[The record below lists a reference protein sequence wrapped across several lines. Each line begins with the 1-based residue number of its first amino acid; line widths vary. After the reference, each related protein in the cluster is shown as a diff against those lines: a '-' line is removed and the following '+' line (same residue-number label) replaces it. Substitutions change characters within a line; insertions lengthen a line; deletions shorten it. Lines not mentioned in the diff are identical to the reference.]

1 MTKPDL
7 NHSRSAAPKAHS
19 DPKDSSVGLL
29 RSIGWPIFWG
39 VAATVAFYW
48 CQRRGIIQNEFI
60 YRYTAGHAVEV
71 VELAMF
77 FIGLMYLGAR
87 AWNLFMQAVG
97 LGKVKLRKPAINGDL
112 PNASTELIHGLQQ
125 LPAVLRRSYYARRL
139 LNALTFVQRKQSAT
153 QLDEELKYLSDMDA
167 VRAHDGY
174 AFARIIIWATPML
187 GFLGTVMGITLAL
200 GDLSPE
206 ALVNSPTEAM
216 EGLLAGLS
224 VAFDTTA
231 LALTLSIALMFIQF
245 LVSQGETQLLTAVD
259 QRTIDSLGRR
269 FAIDATGSDDATV
282 AAVERLAKSMA
293 GSVVQLVDRQ
303 AEVWQAS
310 MHRAH
315 DQWTGMVEAT
325 SGKLQ
330 EGLSEAI
337 QVAATNHSSQVMQ
350 TELQAADRAAAY
362 WNKVQESVVEH
373 SQVLRQQQQEMSKQT
388 QLLGRIIDASDA
400 VTTLESS
407 LNQNLKALAGSKNFE
422 DTVMSLSAAVH
433 LLSSR
438 LGRPLPKESRVVL
451 GDQGSPD
458 PDSRG
463 RAA

>member
-1 MTKPDL
+1 
-7 NHSRSAAPKAHS
+7 
-19 DPKDSSVGLL
+19 
-29 RSIGWPIFWG
+29 
-39 VAATVAFYW
+39 
-48 CQRRGIIQNEFI
+48 
-60 YRYTAGHAVEV
+60 
-71 VELAMF
+71 
-77 FIGLMYLGAR
+77 
-87 AWNLFMQAVG
+87 
-97 LGKVKLRKPAINGDL
+97 
-112 PNASTELIHGLQQ
+112 
-125 LPAVLRRSYYARRL
+125 
-139 LNALTFVQRKQSAT
+139 
-153 QLDEELKYLSDMDA
+153 
-167 VRAHDGY
+167 
-174 AFARIIIWATPML
+174 ML

-362 WNKVQESVVEH
+362 WNKVQESVIEH
-373 SQVLRQQQQEMSKQT
+373 SEVLRQQQQEMSKQT

-451 GDQGSPD
+451 GDQNSPD